1 MEKNIVTAH
10 WTWEAGVIWAT
21 TSDGRRVRTWDADG
35 QFASFVDL
43 LNAAPSLSAVLLLF
57 WPSCVENVVS

>member
-21 TSDGRRVRTWDADG
+21 TSNGHRVRTCDADG

-43 LNAAPSLSAVLLLF
+43 LNAAPSLSAVLLSFWLF
-57 WPSCVENVVS
+57 HVENVVS